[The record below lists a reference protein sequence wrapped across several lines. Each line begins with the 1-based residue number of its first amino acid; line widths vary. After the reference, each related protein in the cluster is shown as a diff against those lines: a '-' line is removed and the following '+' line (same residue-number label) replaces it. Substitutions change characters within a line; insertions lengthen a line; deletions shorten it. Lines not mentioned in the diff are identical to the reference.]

1 MHYLFFET
9 TVDWQLPINLCL
21 LISGL
26 WMLDKGSLPRAI
38 TAENYLNVLGA
49 RELSSDKM
57 SQVNRVSF
65 CLKRVKS
72 CLTWVNFVFQSL
84 PPPPCLWI

>member
-26 WMLDKGSLPRAI
+26 WMLDKGALPRAI

-49 RELSSDKM
+49 MELSIGKNESIK
-57 SQVNRVSF
+57 QCQF
-65 CLKRVKS
+65 LFETC
-72 CLTWVNFVFQSL
+72 
-84 PPPPCLWI
+84 